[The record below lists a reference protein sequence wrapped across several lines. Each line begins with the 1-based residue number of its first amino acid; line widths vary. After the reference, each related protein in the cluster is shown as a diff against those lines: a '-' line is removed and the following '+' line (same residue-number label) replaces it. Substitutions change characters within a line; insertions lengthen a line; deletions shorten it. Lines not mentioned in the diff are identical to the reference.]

1 MPVPGILLS
10 PDPLLSAFL
19 KPSVVFVFGLALIA
33 PPCLHRT
40 WLDCLRSR
48 PPPWSLV
55 FLASHRVARFSLSAS
70 RLVRAFRF
78 YIQHKRCFLLLNFV
92 SI

>member
-19 KPSVVFVFGLALIA
+19 KPSVVFVFGLALIV

-55 FLASHRVARFSLSAS
+55 FLASHRVARFPFPL
-70 RLVRAFRF
+70 LVSSEP
-78 YIQHKRCFLLLNFV
+78 FV
-92 SI
+92 STSSISVVFFV